1 MSDSDMYMYIAEHS
15 LMIWHLVW
23 YINYTIG
30 GLQRLGF
37 IANQIHFYN
46 AHFTCHHE
54 KLFFILHRIY
64 YKNMIFAQAQNCP
77 VLHAVLRIVLLL
89 FRESMY

>member
-1 MSDSDMYMYIAEHS
+1 MADSYMNITEHS
-15 LMIWHLVW
+15 LMIWNLVC

-37 IANQIHFYN
+37 IANEIHFYN

-54 KLFFILHRIY
+54 KLFF
-64 YKNMIFAQAQNCP
+64 K
-77 VLHAVLRIVLLL
+77 
-89 FRESMY
+89 